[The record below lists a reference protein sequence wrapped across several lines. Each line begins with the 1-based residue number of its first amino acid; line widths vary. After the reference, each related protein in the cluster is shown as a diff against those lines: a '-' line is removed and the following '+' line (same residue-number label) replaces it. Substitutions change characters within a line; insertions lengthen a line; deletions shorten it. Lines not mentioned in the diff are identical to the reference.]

1 MTAAGLEQSGTGT
14 QTLQQEENVRLA
26 TYEHNGQTRFG
37 ALKDGGLVD
46 LTDAFG
52 SVLELLE
59 GGDDAIKRAGA
70 AVASAT
76 DTTPESDVRLL
87 APIPNPNKLLCLAG
101 NYSDHIAEGGG
112 EFHGKEKSTPRVF
125 MKPPSTTIIGP
136 GDAFELPRNAQKI
149 DWECELA
156 IVMGKR
162 ARFVDAKDGLDY
174 VAGYTVI
181 IDVSERSLEVP
192 DAREPRDGDK
202 WFDWLNGKWFD
213 TFAPTGPY
221 LVMKDEIPDPQAL
234 PIKLRVNGETKQ
246 DGNTGQMIFN
256 VAEVV
261 AWASTLITLEPGD
274 IIATGT
280 LSGVGAATGD
290 FLNAGD
296 NVEGEIDGI
305 GILKNPVTN
314 A

>member
-1 MTAAGLEQSGTGT
+1 MK
-14 QTLQQEENVRLA
+14 LA
-26 TYEHNGQTRFG
+26 TYEHNGQTCVG
-37 ALKDGGLVD
+37 AVTDGGLVD
-46 LTDAFG
+46 LTNEVE
-52 SVLELLE
+52 SVKALLE
-59 GGDDAIKRAGA
+59 GGDAALAKATA
-70 AVASAT
+70 AVEAAT
-76 DTTPESDVRLL
+76 SKVSESDVRLL
-87 APIPNPNKLLCLAG
+87 APVQNPNKLLCLAG
-101 NYSDHIAEGGG
+101 NYSAHIAEGGG

-125 MKPPSTTIIGP
+125 MKPPTTTIIGP
-136 GDAFELPRNAQKI
+136 GDAIELPRNAQKI

-156 IVMGKR
+156 VVIGKR
-162 ARFVDAKDGLDY
+162 ARFVDAADGLDY

-213 TFAPTGPY
+213 TFAPMGPY
-221 LVMKDEIPDPQAL
+221 LVMKDEIPDPQVM

-261 AWASTLITLEPGD
+261 AWASTLVTLEPGD

-296 NVEGEIDGI
+296 NVEGEIEGI
-305 GILKNPVTN
+305 GILENPVTN

>member
-1 MTAAGLEQSGTGT
+1 MK
-14 QTLQQEENVRLA
+14 LA
-26 TYEHNGQTRFG
+26 TYEHNGQVRFG

-46 LTDAFG
+46 LTDDFG
-52 SVLELLE
+52 SVRTLLE
-59 GGDDAIKRAGA
+59 GGDEAINRANA
-70 AVASAT
+70 AIASTT
-76 DTTPESDVRLL
+76 DTVSESDVRLL
-87 APIPNPNKLLCLAG
+87 APIGNPNKLLCLAG
-101 NYSDHIAEGGG
+101 NYAEHIAEGRG

-136 GDAFELPRNAQKI
+136 GDAIQLPRNAQKI

-156 IVMGKR
+156 IVMGKH
-162 ARFVDAKDGLDY
+162 ARFVEASNGLDY
-174 VAGYTVI
+174 VAGYTII
-181 IDVSERSLEVP
+181 IDVSERSLDVP
-192 DAREPRDGDK
+192 DSREPRDGDK

-221 LVMKDEIPDPQAL
+221 LVLKDEIPDPQTL

-256 VAEVV
+256 VAELV
-261 AWASTLITLEPGD
+261 AWTSTLVTLEPGD

-280 LSGVGAATGD
+280 LSGVGAATCD
-290 FLNAGD
+290 FLKAGD
-296 NVEGEIDGI
+296 NVEGEIEGI
-305 GILKNPVTN
+305 GVLKNPVTN